1 MARNSLYNG
10 SMKAVNTHKGGI
22 MCKLFSAP
30 KFLAIGS
37 IMLASAMSP
46 SFAAN
51 ISFGG
56 VAASDGSGLTSQYM
70 DPITGAT
77 VAGNYLIETFDAA
90 TGVPGFPG
98 STEYTKAGFENECAV
113 NSINNSPLGVSVTA
127 NPTQIGIR
135 KGSVKSV
142 AAAPAGDTTCYGYL
156 TNNGSGVATAV
167 FDYTPMLAFF
177 DNMYSDQAPFGIT
190 YLGFYWGSV
199 DTYNSFK
206 FYSGE
211 QLVSSITGEE
221 LLTALQGSAGD
232 RESASSNTYVN
243 IDFSLQEQFDKLVIT
258 TSGIAG
264 EFDNLVVGITGQPI
278 GQVSVPA
285 PSAILLFALG
295 MVGIGYTR
303 AKRK

>member
-1 MARNSLYNG
+1 
-10 SMKAVNTHKGGI
+10 

-30 KFLAIGS
+30 KLLAIGS

-46 SFAAN
+46 SYAAN

-77 VAGNYLIETFDAA
+77 SVGNYLIETFDAA
-90 TGVPGFPG
+90 TGIPGAPG
-98 STEYTKAGFENECAV
+98 STEYTVSGYENECAV

-127 NPTQIGIR
+127 DSTEIGIR
-135 KGSVKSV
+135 KGSVSSV
-142 AAAPAGDTTCYGYL
+142 AAAPAGDNTCYGYL
-156 TNNGSGVATAV
+156 TNNGSGVATAI
-167 FDYTPMLAFF
+167 FDYTSMLSFF

-199 DTYNSFK
+199 DTYNSFA

-211 QLVSSITGEE
+211 TLVSSISGVE
-221 LLTALQGSAGD
+221 LLTALQGSTGNQT
-232 RESASSNTYVN
+232 SASSNAYVN
-243 IDFSLQEQFDKLVIT
+243 IDFSIEDQFDKLVIT
-258 TSGIAG
+258 TTGIAG
-264 EFDNLVVGITGQPI
+264 EFDNLVVGITGQPVA
-278 GQVSVPA
+278 QVPA

-295 MVGIGYTR
+295 LAGIGISR

>member
-1 MARNSLYNG
+1 
-10 SMKAVNTHKGGI
+10 
-22 MCKLFSAP
+22 MCKLFSTP
-30 KFLAIGS
+30 KLLALGS
-37 IMLASAMSP
+37 IMLMGAFSS
-46 SFAAN
+46 SYAAT

-77 VAGNYLIETFDAA
+77 TVGNYLIETFDSA
-90 TGVPGFPG
+90 TGVPGYPG
-98 STEYTKAGFENECAV
+98 STQYTKPGFESECAV

-127 NPTQIGIR
+127 NASQIGIR

-142 AAAPAGDTTCYGYL
+142 AAAPAGDNTCYGYL
-156 TNNGSGVATAV
+156 SNNGSGVATAI
-167 FDYTPMLAFF
+167 FDYTSMLSFF

-211 QLVSSITGEE
+211 TLVASITGVE
-221 LLTALQGSAGD
+221 LLGALQGTTGNQT
-232 RESASSNTYVN
+232 SASSNTYVN
-243 IDFSLQEQFDKLVIT
+243 IDFTLEEQFDKLVIT

-264 EFDNLVVGITGQPI
+264 EFDNLVLGITGQPI
-278 GQVSVPA
+278 NQVPVPA
-285 PSAILLFALG
+285 PSAVLLFALG
-295 MVGIGYTR
+295 LAGVGFAR